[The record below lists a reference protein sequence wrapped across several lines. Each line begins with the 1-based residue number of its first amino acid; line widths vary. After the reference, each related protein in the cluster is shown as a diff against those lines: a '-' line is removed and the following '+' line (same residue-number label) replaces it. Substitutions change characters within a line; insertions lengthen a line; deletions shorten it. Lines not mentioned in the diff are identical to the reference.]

1 LNDAILA
8 FREGIALEQEAKRS
22 REETIRRARSVAS
35 QRNLQGDFE
44 IRIKKALEHSH
55 CRDGEWQYNLGAS
68 YALAGQRQDALMQ
81 CKNLRELGGLDL
93 ADDLLEFINEC
104 SDELLANPETK
115 GLLVQILNARVR
127 EVQARIKTWPKSSGI
142 LKTRPVTQV
151 RAPKANWVRLS
162 RANTEVCQGFSL
174 LKGTNMRYLVT
185 FLVCLLIIPLIQMT
199 PSAQTQSPAPKPPDT
214 VYLLK
219 PAHIFDGE
227 SAQLHD
233 GWVVLV
239 RGEKIEA
246 VGPASEIKAP
256 ADAKVIDLPGMT
268 LMPGLIEA
276 HSHVLLHPY
285 SETVWNDQVAREA
298 LSLRVAR
305 ATNHLR
311 STLMAGFTTIR
322 DLGTEGAGY
331 ADVGLKQAVQQGI
344 IPGPRMVVATRAIV
358 ATGSYGPKGYAP
370 EWNVPQGAEEADGSD
385 SLTRVVREQIGKGA
399 DWVKVY
405 ADYRWGAGGLA
416 HATFTLEELK
426 LAVEVAKSAG
436 IPVSAHATSTEGM
449 RRAILAGV
457 ETIEHGDGGTPEI
470 FRLMKERGTALCP
483 TLSVASGA
491 NIDKKKIVFK
501 QALDAGVTIAS
512 GSDVGVFAHGDNAR
526 EIETMVAWGMPI
538 IDALRSATSV
548 DARVLHLEDRVGQV
562 KTGLFADLIAVE
574 GDPTK
579 DIAALRRVR
588 LIMKNG
594 MIYKQP

>member
-1 LNDAILA
+1 M
-8 FREGIALEQEAKRS
+8 RIAL
-22 REETIRRARSVAS
+22 
-35 QRNLQGDFE
+35 LFF
-44 IRIKKALEHSH
+44 
-55 CRDGEWQYNLGAS
+55 LG
-68 YALAGQRQDALMQ
+68 
-81 CKNLRELGGLDL
+81 
-93 ADDLLEFINEC
+93 FII
-104 SDELLANPETK
+104 A
-115 GLLVQILNARVR
+115 
-127 EVQARIKTWPKSSGI
+127 
-142 LKTRPVTQV
+142 
-151 RAPKANWVRLS
+151 
-162 RANTEVCQGFSL
+162 
-174 LKGTNMRYLVT
+174 Y
-185 FLVCLLIIPLIQMT
+185 PLTQMT

-219 PAHIFDGE
+219 PVHIFDGE
-227 SAQLHD
+227 SPQLHD

-239 RGEKIEA
+239 CGEKIEA

-256 ADAKVIDLPGMT
+256 TEAKVIELPGLT

-344 IPGPRMVVATRAIV
+344 ISGPRMVVATRAIV

-370 EWNVPQGAEEADGSD
+370 EWNVPQGAEEADGID
-385 SLTRVVREQIGKGA
+385 GLTRVVREQIGKGA

-426 LAVEVAKSAG
+426 LAVEIAKSAG
-436 IPVSAHATSTEGM
+436 IPVSAHATSTEGA

-457 ETIEHGDGGTPEI
+457 ETIEHGDGLTPEL

-483 TLSVASGA
+483 TLSVATGP
-491 NIDKKKIVFK
+491 NIEKKKIVFK
-501 QALDAGVTIAS
+501 QALAAGVTIAS

-538 IDALRSATSV
+538 LDALRSATSV
-548 DARVLHLEDRVGQV
+548 DARVLHMEDRIGRV
-562 KTGLFADLIAVE
+562 KSGLFADLIAVE
-574 GDPTK
+574 GDPTR
-579 DIAALRRVR
+579 DISALRRVR
-588 LIMKNG
+588 MVMKNG
-594 MIYKQP
+594 VIYKQT